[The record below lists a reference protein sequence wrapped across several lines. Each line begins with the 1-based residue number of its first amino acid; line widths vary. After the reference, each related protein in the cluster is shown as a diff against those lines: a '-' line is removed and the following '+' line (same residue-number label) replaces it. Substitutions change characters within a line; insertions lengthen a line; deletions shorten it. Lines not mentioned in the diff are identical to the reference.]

1 MADAEPSDARDIDR
15 EVREKDFWGHH
26 MESLD
31 EVVATYH
38 AGPDPNT
45 EAMLRAIE
53 PVAGAKVLDFAC
65 GTGATSAWLAARGA
79 DVLGLDITPESTQRA
94 AELCA
99 AVGVKAEFLAGD
111 LAEVHG
117 DLPQFDA
124 VIGRFALHHI
134 DVKVVA
140 PLLAG
145 VLRPGGKG
153 AFLETVYTNPLFK
166 AARKGLVGK
175 MGVPRFGTLD
185 EQPLGGAEI
194 EVLRRSFGEMH
205 LELARM
211 NFLRMIDRQVFQWRR
226 PRFTK
231 VSESIDDAFGR
242 WRPLH
247 GLSYHRIIVVRKA
260 ESFGR

>member
-1 MADAEPSDARDIDR
+1 MADAGPSDARDIDR

-26 MESLD
+26 LESLD
-31 EVVATYH
+31 EVVTTYRN
-38 AGPDPNT
+38 GPDPNT
-45 EAMLRAIE
+45 DAMLRAIE
-53 PVAGAKVLDFAC
+53 PVEGAKVLDFAC

-99 AVGVKAEFLAGD
+99 AVGVQAEFLAGD

-145 VLRPGGKG
+145 LLRPGGRG
-153 AFLETVYTNPLFK
+153 AFLETVFTNPLFK
-166 AARKGLVGK
+166 VARKRLVGK
-175 MGVPRFGTLD
+175 HVPRFGTLD
-185 EQPLGGAEI
+185 EQPLGRAEL
-194 EVLRRSFGEMH
+194 EVLKDSFGEMH

-242 WRPLH
+242 VRPLH

-260 ESFGR
+260 

>member
-31 EVVATYH
+31 ELISTYRQ
-38 AGPDPNT
+38 GPDPNT

-79 DVLGLDITPESTQRA
+79 EVLGLDITPASTQRA
-94 AELCA
+94 AELCD
-99 AVGVKAEFLAGD
+99 AVGVKAEFRAGD
-111 LAEVHG
+111 LAEVHA

-124 VIGRFALHHI
+124 VIGRFALHHV
-134 DVKVVA
+134 DVRVVG

-145 VLRPGGKG
+145 VLRPGGRG

-166 AARKGLVGK
+166 AARKRLVGK
-175 MGVPRFGTLD
+175 HVPRFGTLD
-185 EQPLGGAEI
+185 EQPLGRTELD
-194 EVLRRSFGEMH
+194 VLRQSFGEMH
-205 LELARM
+205 LELASM
-211 NFLRMIDRQVFQWRR
+211 SFLRMVDRQVFQWRH

-231 VSESIDDAFGR
+231 VSERIDDAFGR
-242 WRPLH
+242 LRPLH
-247 GLSYHRIIVVRKA
+247 GLSYHRVIVVRKA
-260 ESFGR
+260 TDAR

>member
-1 MADAEPSDARDIDR
+1 MADAEHFDARDIDR

-31 EVVATYH
+31 EVVSMYRQ
-38 AGPDPNT
+38 GPDPNT

-79 DVLGLDITPESTQRA
+79 DVLGLDITPASTQRA
-94 AELCA
+94 AELCD
-99 AVGVKAEFLAGD
+99 AVGVKAEFRAGD

-124 VIGRFALHHI
+124 VIGRFALHHV
-134 DVKVVA
+134 DVRVVG

-145 VLRPGGKG
+145 VLRPGGRG
-153 AFLETVYTNPLFK
+153 AFLETVFTNPMFRL
-166 AARKGLVGK
+166 ARKGLVGK
-175 MGVPRFGTLD
+175 YGVKRFGTLD
-185 EQPLGGAEI
+185 EQPLGRAEI
-194 EVLRRSFGEMH
+194 DVLRDAFGELH
-205 LELARM
+205 LDLASM
-211 NFLRMIDRQVFQWRR
+211 NFLRMIDRQVFHWRR

-231 VSESIDDAFGR
+231 VSESIDDAVGKL
-242 WRPLH
+242 RPLH
-247 GLSYHRIIVVRKA
+247 GLSYHRVLVVRKVTDA
-260 ESFGR
+260 R